1 MGLTNIELE
10 KGGARE
16 GGAVELR
23 FACGGTAECGLC
35 FGGRRRQSMLGFSD
49 FAFMFFFWVLVIE
62 EILLGFA
69 FSGRDFFSNF
79 IFKLNFFYLS
89 NADVENCG
97 SFKGFGYIYIIYID
111 NNTSDTYFYNI

>member
-1 MGLTNIELE
+1 
-10 KGGARE
+10 
-16 GGAVELR
+16 
-23 FACGGTAECGLC
+23 
-35 FGGRRRQSMLGFSD
+35 MLGFSD

-89 NADVENCG
+89 NMTRKIFKLRTFVFFFYLSNADVENCG
-97 SFKGFGYIYIIYID
+97 SFKGFDYIYIIYID